1 MNRSASPPSQLDLA
15 LTVLKEQLE
24 ELEQKDLLAL
34 AAERSRREQAERRKQ
49 SGTNGDGASA

>member
-24 ELEQKDLLAL
+24 ELERKDLLAL
-34 AAERSRREQAERRKQ
+34 AAERSRREQEERRKQ